1 MKTKYIR
8 PEYENNNQLE
18 DIILLSK
25 IETDEDNQT
34 ITGIID
40 IEDLIG

>member
-25 IETDEDNQT
+25 IETDEVNQT

>member
-8 PEYENNNQLE
+8 PEYEYNNQLE

>member
-18 DIILLSK
+18 DIILVST
-25 IETDEDNQT
+25 IEDEATKT
-34 ITGIID
+34 ITGIVS
-40 IEDLIG
+40 IEDLLG